1 MKKLLLL
8 ILFVII
14 TYLLLIQSQQTE
26 EGFSNNINN
35 NKSNKTNQNKVVLN
49 CYLFYTNNCPHSK
62 RFLDSSWKT
71 ISQKYSNN
79 IVFSKID
86 CHDQNTKQFAKV
98 FNVSSVPAIFMVRD
112 MNNEELNKVEFLGE
126 RTPTNFE
133 NFIVKEINLN
143 RQSESFENI
152 NLNQNQNQPT
162 TTPIPL
168 NSMDDVEF
176 YQFED
181 MINKKYEYSV
191 NFKSNPMKNIIQKIN
206 EKETPGL
213 KAWQGAYAVM
223 SEYIRQNAQTL
234 DEKNKLAYELR
245 NKIADWHLCDPYI
258 LNNVKQ
264 NITDPI
270 DMDVNSALIYACG
283 F

>member
-26 EGFSNNINN
+26 EGFSSYDKNN
-35 NKSNKTNQNKVVLN
+35 NKKYNKKKAVLN
-49 CYLFYTNNCPHSK
+49 CYLFYTDKCLHSK
-62 RFLDSSWKT
+62 RFLDLSWKT
-71 ISQKYSNN
+71 ISKKYSNN
-79 IVFSKID
+79 VVFTKID
-86 CHDQNTKQFAKV
+86 CHDPNTKQLAKV
-98 FNVSSVPAIFMVRD
+98 FNVTSVPAIFMVKD
-112 MNNEELNKVEFLGE
+112 MNNEELDKVEFLDE

-133 NFIVKEINLN
+133 NFIVKQINLN
-143 RQSESFENI
+143 RKSESFEN
-152 NLNQNQNQPT
+152 QDQPT
-162 TTPIPL
+162 GTSIPL

-176 YQFED
+176 YEFED
-181 MINKKYEYSV
+181 TINKKYEYSIK
-191 NFKSNPMKNIIQKIN
+191 FKSNPIKNIIQKIN

-213 KAWQGAYAVM
+213 KAWQGAYTVI
-223 SEYIRQNAQTL
+223 SEYIRQNAETL
-234 DEKNKLAYELR
+234 VDKNKLAYEIR
-245 NKIADWHLCDPYI
+245 NKISDWHLCDPDI

-270 DMDVNSALIYACG
+270 DMDVNKALVYACG

>member
-26 EGFSNNINN
+26 EGFSSYDNNN
-35 NKSNKTNQNKVVLN
+35 NKNNKTNQNKVVLN
-49 CYLFYTNNCPHSK
+49 CYLFYTNKCPHSK

-71 ISQKYSNN
+71 ISQKYSNKV
-79 IVFSKID
+79 VFSKID
-86 CHDQNTKQFAKV
+86 CHNQNTKQLAKV
-98 FNVSSVPAIFMVRD
+98 FNVTSVPAIFMVRD
-112 MNNEELNKVEFLGE
+112 MNNETLNKVEFLDE
-126 RTPTNFE
+126 RTSTNFE
-133 NFIVKEINLN
+133 NFIVKEINMN
-143 RQSESFENI
+143 RQSESFEN
-152 NLNQNQNQPT
+152 QNQPT
-162 TTPIPL
+162 GTSIPL

-176 YQFED
+176 YEFED
-181 MINKKYEYSV
+181 MINKKYEYSIKY
-191 NFKSNPMKNIIQKIN
+191 KSNPIKNIIQKIN

-213 KAWQGAYAVM
+213 KAWQGAYTVI

-234 DEKNKLAYELR
+234 DDKNKLAYEIR
-245 NKIADWHLCDPYI
+245 NKIADWHLCDPDI

-270 DMDVNSALIYACG
+270 DMDVNKALVYACG

>member
-35 NKSNKTNQNKVVLN
+35 NKSNKPNQNKAVLN

-62 RFLDSSWKT
+62 RFLNSSWKT
-71 ISQKYSNN
+71 ISQKYLNN
-79 IVFSKID
+79 VVFSKID

-112 MNNEELNKVEFLGE
+112 MNNKEFNKVEFLDE

-143 RQSESFENI
+143 RQSESFEN
-152 NLNQNQNQPT
+152 LNQPT
-162 TTPIPL
+162 VTPIPL

-191 NFKSNPMKNIIQKIN
+191 NFKSNPLKNIIQKIN

-213 KAWQGAYAVM
+213 KAWQGAYTVM

-234 DEKNKLAYELR
+234 DEKNKLAYEIR
-245 NKIADWHLCDPYI
+245 NKIADWHLCDPDI

-270 DMDVNSALIYACG
+270 DMDVNTALIYACG